1 MNSGLLGFS
10 GGWLLTLSV
19 IVGLIAGG
27 LFGVQPSVNGHLSRH
42 LQHPFQASLISFAS
56 GTVILI
62 VMAITAGIFP
72 PRFMTSPA
80 SLPWWA
86 WGGGLI
92 GVFMV
97 TSSLI
102 LVPKVGSLPW
112 FAAIMTGQVIAAV
125 LLDHFGWLGN
135 DRVVASPTRL
145 AGAALLIAGLM
156 LIVFAKSRENS
167 AVDATSA
174 SSTSINE

>member
-1 MNSGLLGFS
+1 MSVS
-10 GGWLLTLSV
+10 GGWLLALAV

-56 GTVILI
+56 GTVILL
-62 VMAITAGIFP
+62 VMAVAAGIFP
-72 PRFMTSPA
+72 PRFTTSPM
-80 SLPWWA
+80 SLPWWI

-97 TSSLI
+97 TSSLM
-102 LVPKVGSLPW
+102 LVPRVGSLPW

-145 AGAALLIAGLM
+145 VGAALLIAGLT
-156 LIVFAKSRENS
+156 LIVYAKSNETPPVKS
-167 AVDATSA
+167 TSPSSVDAG
-174 SSTSINE
+174 E

>member
-1 MNSGLLGFS
+1 MTLGSLGFS
-10 GGWLLTLSV
+10 GGWLLALAV
-19 IVGLIAGG
+19 IVGLIAGA

-56 GTVILI
+56 GTAILL
-62 VMAITAGIFP
+62 VMAIAAGIFP
-72 PRFMTSPA
+72 PRFTTPPI
-80 SLPWWA
+80 SLPWWV

-97 TSSLI
+97 TSSLM
-102 LVPKVGSLPW
+102 LVPRVGSLPW

-135 DRVVASPTRL
+135 NRVAASPTRL
-145 AGAALLIAGLM
+145 VGAALLIAGLT
-156 LIVFAKSRENS
+156 LIVYAKSNE
-167 AVDATSA
+167 TPPIKTTA
-174 SSTSINE
+174 SSTDAGE